1 MQDLVLFFLIHLVII
16 VLYMSKLV
24 VLSGVP
30 GSGKSYFSKAL
41 RKKKTG
47 HVYIIS
53 SDALRDLVTGNQ
65 QNLSEDTLMWKMFYE
80 LAKVYAADPNGI
92 VVLDATN
99 RSTQYRIDS
108 VKELKPQ
115 FDEADLV
122 IFDIPKEVVL
132 RQNLEREF
140 PVPEQVIEDYFSY
153 FELPKKEDY
162 EFFTNV
168 YIATG
173 DNIEEII
180 DLL

>member
-1 MQDLVLFFLIHLVII
+1 
-16 VLYMSKLV
+16 MSKLV

-41 RKKKTG
+41 RAKKEG

-53 SDALRDLVTGNQ
+53 SDALRDMVTGSQ
-65 QNLSEDTLMWKMFYE
+65 KNLSEDKLMWKMFYD
-80 LAKVYAADPNGI
+80 LAKVYSADPKGI

-99 RSTQYRIDS
+99 RSLYYRIDC
-108 VKELKPQ
+108 VKELKGN

-122 IFDIPKEVVL
+122 LFNIPKEVVKQ
-132 RQNLEREF
+132 QNLDREF
-140 PVPEQVIEDYFSY
+140 PVPEFVIDEY
-153 FELPKKEDY
+153 FEDFQLPQKEDY
-162 EFFTNV
+162 EFFHNV

-180 DLL
+180 EKL

>member
-1 MQDLVLFFLIHLVII
+1 
-16 VLYMSKLV
+16 MSKLV

-30 GSGKSYFSKAL
+30 GSGKSYFSKCL
-41 RKKKTG
+41 RKKKEG

-65 QNLSEDTLMWKMFYE
+65 QNLSEDKLMWKMFYE
-80 LAKVYAADPNGI
+80 LAKVYSADPNGI

-99 RSTQYRIDS
+99 MSTKYRIDS
-108 VKELKPQ
+108 VKELKSS

-132 RQNLEREF
+132 QQNFDREF
-140 PVPEQVIEDYFSY
+140 PVPEKVIDDFFKI
-153 FELPKKEDY
+153 FELPQKDDY
-162 EFFTNV
+162 EFFHNV
-168 YIATG
+168 FISNG
-173 DNIEEII
+173 NNIEEII

>member
-1 MQDLVLFFLIHLVII
+1 
-16 VLYMSKLV
+16 MSKLV

-41 RKKKTG
+41 RKKKVG
-47 HVYIIS
+47 HVYIVS

-65 QNLSEDTLMWKMFYE
+65 QNLSEETLMWKMFYE
-80 LAKVYAADPNGI
+80 LAKVYSADPNGI

-99 RSTQYRIDS
+99 RSTEYRINS
-108 VKELKPQ
+108 VKELKSY

-132 RQNLEREF
+132 KQNLEREF
-140 PVPEQVIEDYFSY
+140 PVPESVIEDYFSY

-168 YIATG
+168 FVSNG
-173 DNIEEII
+173 ENIEEII
-180 DLL
+180 NAL

>member
-1 MQDLVLFFLIHLVII
+1 
-16 VLYMSKLV
+16 MSKLV

-41 RKKKTG
+41 RKKKIG
-47 HVYIIS
+47 HVYIVS

-65 QNLSEDTLMWKMFYE
+65 QNLSEETLMWKMFYE
-80 LAKVYAADPNGI
+80 LAKVYSADPNGI

-99 RSTQYRIDS
+99 RSTEYRINS
-108 VKELKPQ
+108 VKELKSH

-132 RQNLEREF
+132 KQNLEREF
-140 PVPEQVIEDYFSY
+140 PVPEQVIEDYFSH

-168 YIATG
+168 FVSNG
-173 DNIEEII
+173 ENIEEII
-180 DLL
+180 NAL

>member
-1 MQDLVLFFLIHLVII
+1 
-16 VLYMSKLV
+16 MSKLV

-41 RKKKTG
+41 RKKKVG
-47 HVYIIS
+47 HVYIVS

-65 QNLSEDTLMWKMFYE
+65 QNLSEETLMWKMFYE
-80 LAKVYAADPNGI
+80 LAKVYSADPNGI

-99 RSTQYRIDS
+99 RSTEYRINS
-108 VKELKPQ
+108 VKELKSH

-132 RQNLEREF
+132 KQNLEREF
-140 PVPEQVIEDYFSY
+140 PVPEQVIEDYFSH

-168 YIATG
+168 FVSNG
-173 DNIEEII
+173 ENIEEII
-180 DLL
+180 NAL